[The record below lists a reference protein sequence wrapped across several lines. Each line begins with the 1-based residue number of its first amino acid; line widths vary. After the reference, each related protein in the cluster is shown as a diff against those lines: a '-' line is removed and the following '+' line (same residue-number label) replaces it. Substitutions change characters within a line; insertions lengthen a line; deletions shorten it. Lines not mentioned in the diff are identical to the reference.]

1 MPLSTTARAAD
12 LLTPNDVRRTIT
24 THGYARIVLS
34 SPNRVDVHHHIMPG
48 PYAQWLRDNG
58 VRPGGVEAPEWTSQK
73 SLKLMNRMNVQTA
86 ILSVSTPGVWL
97 GKQSEATYWATWLN
111 DTAAHTVRMNRKR
124 FGFFATLP
132 LPDIDAAITE
142 AARCLDDL
150 NADGIGLL
158 SNTDGHYLG
167 DPQFRPLLEFLNQRK
182 AVVFIHPA
190 DLPAA
195 PVPGVPAF
203 AADHPLDITRTA
215 LSLITSGALDAFP
228 DIEFILA
235 YAGGFL
241 PFIAY
246 RVMLAQLDNESR
258 TSQMLAY
265 VQRRR
270 QLPER
275 VKILRR
281 FYYDVALSS
290 TSSALPALL
299 NVADERKVLFGT
311 DFPFAPTPVVRMLVD
326 QYEQYDL
333 SLYQRQNIDYRN
345 SFALFPRLLPA

>member
-1 MPLSTTARAAD
+1 M
-12 LLTPNDVRRTIT
+12 
-24 THGYARIVLS
+24 LS
-34 SPNRVDVHHHIMPG
+34 SPNRIDVHHHIVPG

-58 VRPGGVEAPEWTSQK
+58 VRPGGVETPEWTSQK

-97 GKQSEATYWATWLN
+97 GKQSEATYWAMWLN
-111 DTAAHTVRMNRKR
+111 DAAAHTVRMNRKR

-132 LPDIDAAITE
+132 LPGIDAAINE
-142 AARCLDDL
+142 AARCLDEL
-150 NADGIGLL
+150 NADGICLM
-158 SNTDGHYLG
+158 SNTDGRYLG
-167 DPQFRPLLEFLNQRK
+167 DPHFRPLLDFLNTRK
-182 AVVFIHPA
+182 AVVLVHPA
-190 DLPAA
+190 ELPAA
-195 PVPGVPAF
+195 PVPSVPAF
-203 AADHPLDITRTA
+203 AADHPADITRTA
-215 LSLITSGALDAFP
+215 LSLITSEALEAFP
-228 DIEFILA
+228 DIRFILA

-246 RVMLAQLDNESR
+246 RVLLAQLHNESR

-265 VQRRR
+265 VQRRK

-275 VKILRR
+275 VRLLQR

-290 TSSALPALL
+290 TSSALPGLL
-299 NVADERKVLFGT
+299 DVADERKVLFGT
-311 DFPFAPTPVVRMLVD
+311 DFPFAPTAVVRMLID

-345 SFALFPRLLPA
+345 GYGLFPRLLPA